1 MEVSLRKTA
10 ADMEFIA
17 DNGVYQFNISSS
29 PNLEEGNIGF
39 SPMEL
44 VLEGLAGCMSVDI
57 MMILNKQRQ
66 VVESY
71 QVFVKGNRVD
81 DIPRVFESIDM
92 LVEIEGDILPKKIQR
107 AIDLSAEKYCSVLKM
122 LEKAAKI
129 NIQFKLNGQLYG

>member
-1 MEVSLRKTA
+1 
-10 ADMEFIA
+10 MEFIA

-92 LVEIEGDILPKKIQR
+92 LVDIQGDILPKKIQR

-122 LEKAAKI
+122 LEKAANI
-129 NIQFKLNGQLYG
+129 NIQFKLNGQLYD

>member
-1 MEVSLRKTA
+1 MEVLLRKTA

-92 LVEIEGDILPKKIQR
+92 LVDIQGDILPKKIQR

-122 LEKAAKI
+122 LEKAANI
-129 NIQFKLNGQLYG
+129 NIQFKLNGQLYD

>member
-1 MEVSLRKTA
+1 
-10 ADMEFIA
+10 MEFIA

-81 DIPRVFESIDM
+81 EIPRVFESIDM
-92 LVEIEGDILPKKIQR
+92 LVDIEGDILPKKIER

>member
-1 MEVSLRKTA
+1 
-10 ADMEFIA
+10 MEFIA

>member
-1 MEVSLRKTA
+1 
-10 ADMEFIA
+10 MEFIA

-122 LEKAAKI
+122 LELSLI
-129 NIQFKLNGQLYG
+129 HI

>member
-92 LVEIEGDILPKKIQR
+92 LVDIQGDILPKKIQR

-129 NIQFKLNGQLYG
+129 NIQFKLNGQMYD